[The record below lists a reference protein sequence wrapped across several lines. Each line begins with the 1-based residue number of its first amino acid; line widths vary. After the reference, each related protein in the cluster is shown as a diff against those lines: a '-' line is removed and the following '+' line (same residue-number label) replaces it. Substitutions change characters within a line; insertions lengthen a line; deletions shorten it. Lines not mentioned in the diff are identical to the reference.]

1 MKWETTIFHI
11 KKCRIRLKDSN
22 QDSEELILGSDVN
35 ILIQDPGTKFC
46 FLILLIIWSTDT
58 VNTGKDQNPT
68 LKGEKKKRP
77 WGLERGNDMDFV
89 AKCKVMHLGIN
100 NKNFLLHMG
109 SH

>member
-46 FLILLIIWSTDT
+46 LLILLIIWSTDT

-68 LKGEKKKRP
+68 LKGEKKKKTLRTGKRK
-77 WGLERGNDMDFV
+77 WHGFRS
-89 AKCKVMHLGIN
+89 KVQGHAFGD
-100 NKNFLLHMG
+100 
-109 SH
+109 